1 MVARPH
7 PYFSI
12 VQQCQLLKVPR
23 STFYYDKRP
32 ARADDL
38 ALMRRIDELYLKWP
52 FYGSRRMVAQLRGEG
67 YEVNRKRVRRLM
79 RLMGIQAIYQKPNTS
94 RKHPSHKIYPYLLK
108 NLTIDRANQ
117 VWCADITYIPM
128 AHGWVYLVAV
138 MDWYRHHLHSHGT
151 RMGLPGRCHGL
162 VQPARVGMAPV
173 DHDGDGLLR

>member
-117 VWCADITYIPM
+117 VWCADI
-128 AHGWVYLVAV
+128 
-138 MDWYRHHLHSHGT
+138 
-151 RMGLPGRCHGL
+151 
-162 VQPARVGMAPV
+162 APTFPW
-173 DHDGDGLLR
+173 HTDGFTWS